1 MSQVQER
8 NRITCVLQLY
18 HEQDGE
24 QPDGVRL
31 AFVAPSKYNVQ
42 RYQRRMKIDEADNPL
57 DIGWFKPHEVGSILI
72 ENLEGKGLQ
81 VQPTDEEREDIAR
94 RIIDVR
100 EAGGTS
106 SWLVPPGGFFLGC
119 PSSAEKVLIRCQ
131 HGSAKIGLSIYPR

>member
-24 QPDGVRL
+24 QPDGIRL
-31 AFVAPSKYNVQ
+31 AFVAASKYNVQ
-42 RYQRRMKIDEADNPL
+42 RYQRRMKIDSTDNPL

-94 RIIDVR
+94 RIIEVR
-100 EAGGTS
+100 QDGETS
-106 SWLVPPGGFFLGC
+106 SWLVPPGGFILGN
-119 PSSAEKVLIRCQ
+119 PSDPSKVRLSCQ